1 MYVVSL
7 ERSFTVSWYILIAIL
22 AAIIAYSVFNYFS
35 QRRAVKTIT
44 QEEFIEGYRKAQL
57 IDVREPNEYEG
68 GHILGARNIPLTQL
82 KTRLTELRKDK
93 PIYLYCQNS
102 MRSGKAAQTLRRKG
116 YQDIYSLK
124 GGFKLWSGKIKS
136 GK

>member
-102 MRSGKAAQTLRRKG
+102 MRSGKAAQILRRKG

>member
-1 MYVVSL
+1 MLLSL
-7 ERSFTVSWYILIAIL
+7 ERSFTVSWIISLVILIALL
-22 AAIIAYSVFNYFS
+22 AYALFNFFS
-35 QRRAVKTIT
+35 QRRAVKPLS

-57 IDVREPNEYEG
+57 FDVREPNEYEG
-68 GHILGARNIPLTQL
+68 GHILGARNIPLTQV

-102 MRSGKAAQTLRRKG
+102 MRSGKAAQILRKKG
-116 YQDIYSLK
+116 YTDIYQLK
-124 GGFKLWSGKIKS
+124 GGFKQWTGKIRT